1 MPRCRHRQIWPAV
14 PDDVKGVMKSEAE
27 ASTKL
32 TGSDAVAAI
41 IILEDGRYLL
51 QHRDDIP
58 QIWYPGHWGCFGGA
72 VDEREDPIMALKR
85 ELYEEIE
92 FSPRELAYFSRFDF
106 DLAELGMDR
115 YYRIYYV
122 VPMTR
127 AEHDRLVLHEG
138 REMKAFSGEAIL
150 QELRMTP
157 YDAFALFLYHARRK
171 LGTGWRK
178 EYRGEATPS
187 P

>member
-1 MPRCRHRQIWPAV
+1 METGSPGGSH
-14 PDDVKGVMKSEAE
+14 
-27 ASTKL
+27 TKL
-32 TGSDAVAAI
+32 SGSDAVAAI
-41 IILEDGRYLL
+41 IVLEDGRYLL

-58 QIWYPGHWGCFGGA
+58 QIWYPDHWGCFGGA
-72 VDEREDPIMALKR
+72 VDEGEDPITALKR

-92 FSPRELAYFSRFDF
+92 FSPRGLAYFTRFDF

-115 YYRIYYV
+115 YYRLYYV
-122 VPMTR
+122 APMTSV
-127 AEHDRLVLHEG
+127 ELDRLVLHEG
-138 REMKAFSGEAIL
+138 REMKAFSGEAVL

-157 YDAFALFLYHARRK
+157 YDAFAFFLYHARRK
-171 LGTGWRK
+171 LGKGWQR